1 MKDLT
6 VDASMLQF
14 FSHEAETQ
22 FEFFKVIPGADKS
35 HFFVG
40 GDIPVVGDSVDIV
53 CVKNDD
59 GGLVL
64 QFKTRREPSCEDPG
78 TGNNRNGGEKSE

>member
-6 VDASMLQF
+6 VDASMINFVRSERETEFKF
-14 FSHEAETQ
+14 FQ
-22 FEFFKVIPGADKS
+22 VIPGADKN
-35 HFFVG
+35 HFFVD
-40 GDIPVVGDSVDIV
+40 GDVPAVGDSVDIV

-64 QFKTRREPSCEDPG
+64 QFKTRREPS
-78 TGNNRNGGEKSE
+78 

>member
-6 VDASMLQF
+6 VDASMINFARSERGPEFKF
-14 FSHEAETQ
+14 FRVT
-22 FEFFKVIPGADKS
+22 PGADKS
-35 HFFVG
+35 LFFVD
-40 GDIPVVGDSVDIV
+40 GDVPAVGDSVDIV

-64 QFKTRREPSCEDPG
+64 QFKTRREPS
-78 TGNNRNGGEKSE
+78 

>member
-6 VDASMLQF
+6 VDASMITFHSSQ
-14 FSHEAETQ
+14 AEP
-22 FEFFKVIPGADKS
+22 EFRFIFIPPGLDKGIY
-35 HFFVG
+35 FVG
-40 GDIPVVGDSVDIV
+40 GDVPELGDSVDIV

-64 QFKTRREPSCEDPG
+64 QFKTRR
-78 TGNNRNGGEKSE
+78 